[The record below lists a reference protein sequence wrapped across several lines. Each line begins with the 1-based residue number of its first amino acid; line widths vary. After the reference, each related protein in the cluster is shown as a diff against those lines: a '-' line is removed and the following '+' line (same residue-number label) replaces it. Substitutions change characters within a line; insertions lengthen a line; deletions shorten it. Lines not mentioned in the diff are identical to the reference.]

1 MMAKTPRSLAGKVVA
16 ITGGARGI
24 GRATATALIAKGARV
39 ALGDI
44 DAELAA
50 KAAEELGVGTIG
62 LPLDVTDAAS
72 FGAFLEETERQ
83 LGPLDV
89 LINNAGI
96 MPIGSFV
103 DETDAMTDQIIDI
116 NVRGVITGSRLAL
129 RRFLPRRTG
138 HIVNMASSAGK
149 TGLAGGVTYCTSK
162 HAVVGLSEAI
172 RAEVRG
178 TSIDVSVVMP
188 IPVNTELGSG
198 LHRLRGFPPVEP
210 EDVAAEIV
218 RALQLGRVDVYVPRR
233 IGLLL
238 RGASVLPRRVVDVIS
253 LALGADKVL
262 AKPDLMARAAY
273 DKRVTSV
280 SAPVTPVS
288 GADRDGAH
296 T

>member
-1 MMAKTPRSLAGKVVA
+1 MAKAPRSLAGKVVA
-16 ITGGARGI
+16 ITGGGRGI
-24 GRATATALIAKGARV
+24 GRATAVALIAQGARV

-44 DAELAA
+44 DAELAER
-50 KAAEELGVGTIG
+50 AAEELSPTHSAGTIG

-72 FGAFLEETERQ
+72 FERFLDETERR

-103 DETDAMTDQIIDI
+103 DETDEMTDQILDI
-116 NVRGVITGSRLAL
+116 NVRGAITGSRLAL
-129 RRFLPRRTG
+129 KRFIARGTG
-138 HIVNMASSAGK
+138 HLVNIASSAGK

-172 RAEVRG
+172 RAEIKG
-178 TSIDVSVVMP
+178 TSIGVSIVMP

-198 LHRLRGFPPVEP
+198 LSRLRGFPAVEP

-218 RALQLGRVDVYVPRR
+218 KALQYGRVDVYVPPR
-233 IGLLL
+233 IGFLL
-238 RGASVLPRRVVDVIS
+238 RGASVLPRGVVDLVS

-262 AKPDLMARAAY
+262 AKPDLTAREAY
-273 DKRVTSV
+273 DKRVT
-280 SAPVTPVS
+280 PVS
-288 GADRDGAH
+288 GSGGPDA
-296 T
+296 